1 MTDFEIYVFI
11 LCLLVFVLLTG
22 MFSYL
27 IVVMLKQQ
35 LRLIRA
41 GLEDT
46 AIIKAYQQEKAKKTI
61 FKVLE
66 SFVSLVI
73 CAVLLVA
80 FLFSA
85 YVKLREDTYVP
96 GMPTLKVVSSSSMAS
111 KYEKNTYLFAHHL
124 DDQVQLYDLLVT
136 YPVPAEE
143 DLKLYDIV
151 IYEIEGQMVLHR
163 IVGIE
168 EPGVEHPDQR
178 YFLCQ
183 GDALERP
190 DRFPVLYSQIRGIY
204 RGEKIPLAGN
214 FVLFMQSPAGWLC
227 ILLTVFVIFVTP
239 VMEKKLRTEEKK
251 RLKQIGYLEEEV
263 REASEKRVAT

>member
-11 LCLLVFVLLTG
+11 LCLIVFVLLTV

-41 GLEDT
+41 GLEDA

-61 FKVLE
+61 FRVLE

-73 CAVLLVA
+73 CAVLVA
-80 FLFSA
+80 AFVFSA
-85 YVKLREDTYVP
+85 YVKITQNTYVP
-96 GMPTLKVVSSSSMAS
+96 GVPTLKVVSSSSMAS
-111 KYEKNTYLFAHHL
+111 KYENNTYLFEYGL

-143 DLKLYDIV
+143 ELQLYDII
-151 IYEIEGQMVLHR
+151 IYEIEGKMVLHR

-168 EPGVEHPDQR
+168 EPNAEHPSQR

-183 GDALERP
+183 GDALERA

-204 RGEKIPLAGN
+204 RGEKMPLAGN

-227 ILLTVFVIFVTP
+227 VLLTVFVILVTP

-251 RLKQIGYLEEEV
+251 RLKQIGYLQEEI
-263 REASEKRVAT
+263 RETSEERAVI